1 MAAED
6 EIKRITVIGDDRPG
20 TLADVTEVLSGMDI
34 DIRDISTR
42 IVGDDAFL
50 TLVVSEYDRSLN
62 ALIAAGFNAIAEESV
77 LVRIEDQPGAQ
88 ASIARKLADVG
99 VDIRCISVVHQRANH
114 SAVAI
119 SSDNDA
125 RVRELFADKLFN

>member
-6 EIKRITVIGDDRPG
+6 EIKRITVICDDRPG
-20 TLADVTEVLSGMDI
+20 TLADVTEVLSAMDI

-42 IVGDDAFL
+42 TVGDDAFL

-62 ALIAAGFNAIAEESV
+62 TLIAAGFNAIAEESV
-77 LVRIEDQPGAQ
+77 LVRIEDQPGAL
-88 ASIARKLADVG
+88 ASIARQLADEG
-99 VDIRCISVVHQRANH
+99 VDIRGISVVHQRTNH

-125 RVRELFADKLFN
+125 RVRELFEDKLFN

>member
-6 EIKRITVIGDDRPG
+6 EIKRITVICDDRLG
-20 TLADVTEVLSGMDI
+20 TLADVTEVLSGTDI
-34 DIRDISTR
+34 DIRDISTTV
-42 IVGDDAFL
+42 VGDDAFL
-50 TLVVSEYDRSLN
+50 SLVVSEYDRSLN
-62 ALIAAGFNAIAEESV
+62 TLIAAGFNAIAEESV
-77 LVRIEDQPGAQ
+77 LVRIEDQPGAL
-88 ASIARKLADVG
+88 ASIARQLADEG
-99 VDIRCISVVHQRANH
+99 IDIRGISVVHQRTNH

>member
-77 LVRIEDQPGAQ
+77 LVRIEDQPGAL

-99 VDIRCISVVHQRANH
+99 VDIRGISVVHQRANH